1 MKTTEEKSYQHTAPC
16 VQHEFVLRSTR
27 KIEWVILAFRFFLS
41 LLSFACDVFAHTI
54 KAVFDLYVR
63 AYILFTL
70 RHVFVVLLFFLMRSC
85 TNCKYIYY
93 NLKLSHIVEML
104 FFFVGFAWQQHRV
117 RDEHAGTERE
127 RKTIIILLVLFDY
140 IILSSFLVLR
150 DLSSFFSFAE
160 FVSLYWLVVCA
171 IAWGPCNFCV
181 CNIFSPLLLLPII
194 FFV

>member
-1 MKTTEEKSYQHTAPC
+1 MKTAEEKSYQHTAPC

-41 LLSFACDVFAHTI
+41 FSCLSRVMSSRTRLRQYLICTCELTFFSLFVMSS
-54 KAVFDLYVR
+54 LYCC
-63 AYILFTL
+63 
-70 RHVFVVLLFFLMRSC
+70 FLMRSC

-104 FFFVGFAWQQHRV
+104 FFFVGFSWQQHRV

-160 FVSLYWLVVCA
+160 FVSLYGWLSARSREDRVISAFV
-171 IAWGPCNFCV
+171 
-181 CNIFSPLLLLPII
+181 I
-194 FFV
+194 FFHRCCCCR